1 MSGAVSWNL
10 QLAVQNGQLDA
21 ARDLMEEMVSATR
34 AEEGALVYEWFLN
47 DEGSICHIHERYR
60 DSAATLEHLG
70 NFGTN
75 FAERFLACFAPT
87 SLHVY
92 GDPSDEV
99 RGVLDGFGAQYL
111 SPFGGFIR

>member
-1 MSGAVSWNL
+1 MSDAVSWNI
-10 QLAVQNGQLDA
+10 QLAVQEGQLDA
-21 ARDLMEEMVSATR
+21 ARELMGEMVSATR
-34 AEEGALVYEWFLN
+34 AEEGALVYEWFLSD
-47 DEGSICHIHERYR
+47 DEGVCHIYERYR

-70 NFGTN
+70 NFGAN
-75 FAERFLACFAPT
+75 FAERFLACFTPT

-92 GDPSDEV
+92 GAPSDEV